1 MRSPDAIRL
10 PPGDEG
16 PAEAVTQG
24 DREVS
29 RRALG
34 WGDIDDCAGPIVF
47 LASQLSRF
55 VTGTVL
61 HVDGGSMA
69 ASGWTR
75 RDDGTYAP

>member
-1 MRSPDAIRL
+1 MLVAANPVSLAPD
-10 PPGDEG
+10 DEF
-16 PAEAVTQG
+16 AE
-24 DREVS
+24 
-29 RRALG
+29 LL
-34 WGDIDDCAGPIVF
+34 DDF

-75 RDDGTYAP
+75 RDDGTYSP